1 MTPIMRSSAEPQW
14 REVRDRLRAVG
25 VGPEDAVLT
34 EFVTEGDANMG
45 ATLATR
51 DGRVFDVMIVL
62 GYARDRR
69 RVGRDEG
76 FVSSFREVVPAKIT
90 TNSGGDPN
98 SWLQAA
104 LIARMILGGETES

>member
-1 MTPIMRSSAEPQW
+1 M
-14 REVRDRLRAVG
+14 
-25 VGPEDAVLT
+25 T

-76 FVSSFREVVPAKIT
+76 FVSSFREVAPAKIT
-90 TNSGGDPN
+90 TTSAGDPN

-104 LIARMILGGETES
+104 LIARMILVADAEA